1 MSGNRARQDLL
12 VVGIGN
18 ILRED
23 DGVGFDLV
31 HRLREHF
38 GSDLNCL
45 EVYELDIV
53 LAETI
58 AKFDELLVID
68 ALVIDEE
75 VPFKLVPLLA
85 SESYIPAGGFI
96 SHVFDWGAILALA
109 RDCFGSRAKATLLGI
124 SANRFGL
131 SEQLSPACAAKADKA
146 FQFLLDY
153 CSEIKT

>member
-18 ILRED
+18 TLRED

-31 HRLREHF
+31 HRLRKHF
-38 GSDLNCL
+38 GSDLDCL
-45 EVYELDIV
+45 EVYEMDIV

-58 AKFDELLVID
+58 AKHDELLVID
-68 ALVIDEE
+68 ALVVDED

-85 SESYIPAGGFI
+85 SESFIPGGGFI

-109 RDCFGSRAKATLLGI
+109 RDCFGNRGKANLLGI
-124 SANRFGL
+124 SATSFGL
-131 SEQLSPACAAKADKA
+131 SERLSPACAAKADEA

-153 CSEIKT
+153 CSESKT